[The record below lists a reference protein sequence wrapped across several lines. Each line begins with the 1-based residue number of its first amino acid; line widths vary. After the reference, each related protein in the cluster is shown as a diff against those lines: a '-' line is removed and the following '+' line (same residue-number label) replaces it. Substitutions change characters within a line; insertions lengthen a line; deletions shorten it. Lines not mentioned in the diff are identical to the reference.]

1 MLSPEL
7 CEIQRASYAYWVEAM
22 ARDMDKAASDDF
34 EEKLVRELEKFQEHV
49 FGVVGEDSEGNS
61 LTWV

>member
-1 MLSPEL
+1 
-7 CEIQRASYAYWVEAM
+7 M

-49 FGVVGEDSEGNS
+49 FGIAGEDSDGNS